1 MEDVADAVVGSW
13 SIQFWP
19 TVGLVLLGFFYFRG
33 WLRLRKQVPHRF
45 DGWRLASFLGGVA
58 TIFLALGSPLD
69 TFANL
74 LLQAH
79 MVQHLLL
86 MMIAPPLLLLANPF
100 LPLLTGIPRPI
111 VREAIRPFL
120 LWSVFKRLGRWLT
133 HPKFTWILFVVMT
146 LGWHAPRC
154 TSSPYGRQ
162 RGTSLSML
170 VFCHRAYFFGGRSFN
185 PGPAVR
191 IGPN

>member
-19 TVGLVLLGFFYFRG
+19 TLGLVLLGFFYFRG

-45 DGWRLASFLGGVA
+45 DGWRLASLLGCFGTFFLG
-58 TIFLALGSPLD
+58 LGSPLD

-79 MVQHLLL
+79 MIQHLLL

-100 LPLLTGIPRPI
+100 LPLLSGLPRPI

-120 LWSVFKRLGRWLT
+120 VCNFCKRLARWLT
-133 HPKFTWILFVVMT
+133 RPKVTWIVFVAMA
-146 LGWHAPRC
+146 LGW
-154 TSSPYGRQ
+154 TS
-162 RGTSLSML
+162 
-170 VFCHRAYFFGGRSFN
+170 
-185 PGPAVR
+185 
-191 IGPN
+191 